1 MSGKMGLSR
10 FCGNN
15 DEVVKI
21 MFHGADSSVV
31 TCVVVICLIGG
42 TSYDFYLEYNEKRKK
57 LLVLSQTHLKLDM
70 SMPDTKTKSGVYIV
84 NNNNVANGHID
95 ETESNRNSRPRTLNA
110 IISKKRLTSQLF
122 VMFELF

>member
-84 NNNNVANGHID
+84 NNNNVVNGHID
-95 ETESNRNSRPRTLNA
+95 ETESSRNSRPRTLNA
-110 IISKKRLTSQLF
+110 IISKKRLTRQLF